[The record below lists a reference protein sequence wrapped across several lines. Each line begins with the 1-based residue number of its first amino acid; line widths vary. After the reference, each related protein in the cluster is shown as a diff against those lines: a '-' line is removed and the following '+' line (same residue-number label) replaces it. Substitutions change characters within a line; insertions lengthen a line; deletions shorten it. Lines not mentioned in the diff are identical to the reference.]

1 MTMRKFLA
9 LGAVVALSLAS
20 AATLAAD
27 TAAADSAGLT
37 QKPKKKLI
45 CKLEKPVGSQ
55 MVKRI
60 CMTEEQA
67 QAERDSARG
76 ELERAAVQMRR

>member
-1 MTMRKFLA
+1 MNRITA
-9 LGAVVALSLAS
+9 TAASLSLLLA
-20 AATLAAD
+20 AATAFAAD
-27 TAAADSAGLT
+27 TVATTDGTTAPER
-37 QKPKKKLI
+37 PKKKLI

-67 QAERDSARG
+67 DEQRQAARKA
-76 ELERAAVQMRR
+76 LDRHSDQMRR